1 MNFRIG
7 SMWRKWDLHV
17 HTPSSILNNQFG
29 DNWDN
34 YIYNL
39 FKKAIDEKICVIGIT
54 DYFSIDGY
62 KKVLSYLNNDSKLNE
77 LFKSEIAVN
86 SKYIELIKN
95 ILIVPNIELR
105 IDKTVE
111 VYPERRNSKIQL
123 HVIFSNNVLPIEIEE
138 DFLHQIKFF
147 DGSSEKSLTE
157 RNIEQYGEQLKTKN
171 GIGGDDSSKKIGY
184 NNISVDEQ
192 QVYELVHD
200 VFKDK
205 ALIIGVEEDVTKINW
220 EDQCGGI
227 RRTIYK
233 LCDAFFTSNSKSIK
247 WFSSKAAIETI
258 DGMKA
263 CLWGSDAHEVERL
276 FKPDMDRYCWLKCD
290 TTFEGLKE
298 AIYTINERVYVGEI
312 PDELKEANKRVN
324 YSLKSV
330 NIIKKAESTSSK
342 TWFNFENPLYLNPF
356 MISIIGNKGS
366 GKSALADIIAYLS
379 NSHKIGHASFLNK
392 NRFLSTNTKYGN
404 DYTAKISFFGSTQD
418 VEKNYLDNT
427 CNEEEFERVQFLPQ
441 SYIEDVCNDLGEKF
455 QEEIN
460 NVIFSYIPAENK
472 LDCNNLNELI
482 YKKSSIIEQK
492 RQEYRNE
499 IENLN
504 QEIIILEEK
513 MSISYKNKII
523 NALQVQLERLSNHEN
538 NKPAEVEKPNDLE
551 QDEYS
556 KIDLEISQEITKL
569 ENEIDSY
576 KEKLKEINELIYK
589 IMQVDREKEILLS
602 ECDNLNDSYD
612 RLLKDL
618 NIENT
623 EKIVE
628 IKINDMIINNKLDDL
643 NKQAKEISE
652 LISDNVLVKAI
663 NVSEENE
670 TSIDTIMQFVNKEK
684 SIATKIIMLK
694 EYKNIISEKADDKLK
709 KYLTY
714 QKEIKNWEYEK
725 AIILGEKHEPGIS
738 ESIKK
743 YEDELKYIENTLP
756 NELEEKVK
764 LRANAM
770 IIIFEQYLEE
780 LKVLEGIY
788 FPIQEKIDA
797 IMNMD
802 DDKINF
808 STNISYSKNIVRK
821 LIDNIDQRI
830 KSNLSA
836 SNNGIGKL
844 NELFEEVD
852 FNDSESVKLFEKN
865 FYNLIKD
872 YNSNFIKNKKE
883 FYDNFYQLEYLST
896 NFQLSLGDR
905 KLKELSPGERGI
917 VLLIFYLTLDKS
929 NYPLII
935 DQPEDNLDN
944 QSVFVKLVPCIK
956 RAKKNRQIIVVTHNP
971 NIAVACD
978 SEQIIYS
985 EMDKNTFEIKYISGS
1000 IENPI
1005 IKGKI
1010 VDILEG
1016 TKPAFDLRK
1025 SKYN

>member
-1 MNFRIG
+1 MNFITG
-7 SMWRKWDLHV
+7 SMWRKWDLHI
-17 HTPSSILNNQFG
+17 HTPESKLNNQFG
-29 DNWDN
+29 NDWDK

-39 FKKAIDEKICVIGIT
+39 FTKAINEKIHVIGMT
-54 DYFSIDGY
+54 DYYSIDGY
-62 KKVLSYLNNDSKLNE
+62 KKVLKYLNDDEKLKDI
-77 LFKSEIAVN
+77 FKLEIEQDFN
-86 SKYIELIKN
+86 YIDRIKR
-95 ILIVPNIELR
+95 ILIIPNVELR
-105 IDKTVE
+105 IDKTVK
-111 VYPERRNSKIQL
+111 VYPNGNDSKIQL
-123 HVIFSNNVLPIEIEE
+123 HVLFSNELSVAEIEE
-138 DFLHQIKFF
+138 NFLHRLMFK
-147 DGSSEKSLTE
+147 DGSTEKPLTE
-157 RNIEQYGEQLKTKN
+157 RNIKLYGEQLKTKN
-171 GIGGDDSSKKIGY
+171 GIGGNESSQSIGY
-184 NNISVDEQ
+184 KSISVDEQ
-192 QVYELVHD
+192 TVYELVHEN
-200 VFKDK
+200 FKDK
-205 ALIIGVEEDVTKINW
+205 ALIIGVEEDITQINW
-220 EDQCGGI
+220 NDQCGGI

-258 DGMKA
+258 DEMKA
-263 CLWGSDAHEVERL
+263 CLWGSDAHEIEKL

-404 DYTAKISFFGSTQD
+404 DYTAKISFIGNTQD
-418 VEKNYLDNT
+418 VEKKYLDNT

-513 MSISYKNKII
+513 MSVSYKNKIN
-523 NALQVQLERLSNHEN
+523 NALQVQIERLSNHKN
-538 NKPAEVEKPNDLE
+538 NKPVEVEKPNDLE

-623 EKIVE
+623 EKVIE
-628 IKINDMIINNKLDDL
+628 IKINDLIINNKLDDL

-652 LISDNVLVKAI
+652 LIFDNVLVDLTNI
-663 NVSEENE
+663 LDENE
-670 TSIDTIMQFVNKEK
+670 TNIDTIMELVNKEK
-684 SIATKIIMLK
+684 SLVTKVIMLK

-709 KYLTY
+709 KYLNY
-714 QKEIKNWEYEK
+714 QKEIRDWEYEK
-725 AIILGEKHEPGIS
+725 AIILGEKQEQGKS

-756 NELEEKVK
+756 NELAEKVK
-764 LRANAM
+764 LRANIM
-770 IIIFEQYLEE
+770 ISIYEQYLEE

-788 FPIQEKIDA
+788 SPIQEKIDA

-821 LIDNIDQRI
+821 LIDSIDQRI

-836 SNNGIGKL
+836 SNKGIGIL

-852 FNDSESVKLFEKN
+852 FNDRESVKLFEKN
-865 FYNLIKD
+865 FYDLIKD